1 MFPALSVYLA
11 LAYFRRSSIIASVSD
26 SVHHMVAITRLVL
39 STKGLTTHQYFHGHQ
54 RLARALD
61 HFNTER
67 LAQAHF
73 VTQVSA
79 LNIHIE
85 GVSVYS
91 RALRHINT
99 ERWHI
104 TALASDQSACT

>member
-11 LAYFRRSSIIASVSD
+11 LAYFRRSSIIASISD

-39 STKGLTTHQYFHGHQ
+39 STKKGLTTHQYFHDHQ

-61 HFNTER
+61 HFDTER

-91 RALRHINT
+91 RALSHINT
-99 ERWHI
+99 ER
-104 TALASDQSACT
+104 